1 MNRRN
6 FLRLLGLSL
15 PAAAVPVPLAQ
26 GQSCDSGTVQVQ
38 QVQWLN
44 GQGAAVT
51 YQADVHGM
59 TELRLIPNG
68 TGGPANSELTLL
80 NTNDLSKYALL
91 TISARN
97 NGYIF
102 QQLTTDPS
110 QQVPVLFNPAGG
122 DPSLILRPNGECE
135 IKGRLILNG
144 RVIETVS

>member
-1 MNRRN
+1 MDRRK

-15 PAAAVPVPLAQ
+15 PAATVSAASAQ
-26 GQSCDSGTVQVQ
+26 SQTCDSGTVEVQ
-38 QVQWLN
+38 QVQWMN
-44 GQGAAVT
+44 GQGAAIT
-51 YQADVHGM
+51 YHADVHGM

-68 TGGPANSELTLL
+68 TAGPANSELTLL
-80 NTNDLSKYALL
+80 NTDDLSKYALL

-97 NGYIF
+97 NGYVF

-110 QQVPVLFNPAGG
+110 QQVPILFDPAGG

-144 RVIETVS
+144 RVVETM